1 MSDDRDD
8 ECGKIHPNLRD
19 ICRCERAGMTLEQC
33 NRRRAAWGIS
43 AKGTIPE
50 PVVEHKPMSTAGKIA
65 SFVSVTAQT
74 VWRNVV
80 YGEKM
85 LTAEEMQPRLDI
97 CNACPSLV
105 DSHCNHCGCSCLRE
119 NKVKWLNK
127 LAHRTS
133 ECPIGKW
140 GPVTQTDESA

>member
-19 ICRCERAGMTLEQC
+19 ICRCERAGISIEQC
-33 NRRRAAWGIS
+33 NRRRAIWGIGP
-43 AKGTIPE
+43 KVEIPE

-97 CNACPSLV
+97 CNACTDLEV
-105 DSHCNHCGCSCLRE
+105 GGNCRFCGCSCNKE
-119 NKVKWLNK
+119 SKVKFMNK
-127 LAHRTS
+127 LAHRSASCAHPTA
-133 ECPIGKW
+133 PKW
-140 GPVTQTDESA
+140 GPIA